1 MEGKLNW
8 LKKKKQDRPTM
19 LDVIE
24 YKGKEYQVAGG
35 SQKLFLLN
43 DLETDDTFRVKG
55 KFSRFDETREP
66 GPGNVFRRDEG
77 VRVTGLISGK
87 ILK

>member
-43 DLETDDTFRVKG
+43 DLEKIGRASCRERV
-55 KFSRFDETREP
+55 
-66 GPGNVFRRDEG
+66 
-77 VRVTGLISGK
+77 
-87 ILK
+87 